1 MIKLKPQVLRNVPN
15 INPIAITM
23 GDPDRV
29 LLLSKLLDEY
39 KIVFKN
45 RGIVVINGRYKDK
58 AVTLASHGI
67 GCPMASIVFEELGM
81 LGANTIFRIGTA
93 GSLRNDLLEGDIL
106 LAAGAGY
113 KLTGCATNMYSPD
126 IHGGTSPD
134 PILLSKV
141 YNYFIEKELNPKIGL
156 VFTSDAFY
164 SEHELI
170 DPLIKRGFSAIDM
183 ETAILYILGWMRGWK
198 TLSILV
204 ISNNLLRKTP
214 LKTTMELKEK
224 FIQISRSLLEV
235 I

>member
-1 MIKLKPQVLRNVPN
+1 MIELKPQVLKSVPSV
-15 INPIAITM
+15 NPIAITM

-39 KIVFKN
+39 KIVFHN
-45 RGIVVINGRYKDK
+45 RGIVIVNGKYRSKP
-58 AVTLASHGI
+58 VTLASHGI
-67 GCPMASIVFEELGM
+67 GCPMASIIFEELGM
-81 LGANTIFRIGTA
+81 LGAKTIIRMGTA

-113 KLTGCATNMYSPD
+113 KLTGCSTNMYSPD
-126 IHGGTSPD
+126 IHGGASPD
-134 PILLSKV
+134 PILLSKI
-141 YNYFIEKELNPKIGL
+141 YNYLVEKGLNPRIGL

-164 SEHELI
+164 SEQEII
-170 DPLIKRGFSAIDM
+170 DSLIKRGFSAIDM

-224 FIQISRSLLEV
+224 FILLTQY
-235 I
+235 ILDIL

>member
-1 MIKLKPQVLRNVPN
+1 MIKMKPQVLRSVSSV
-15 INPIAITM
+15 NPIVITM

-39 KIVFKN
+39 KIVFQN
-45 RGIVVINGRYKDK
+45 RGIVVINGIYKNK
-58 AVTLASHGI
+58 SITLASHGI
-67 GCPMASIVFEELGM
+67 GCPMASIIFEELGM
-81 LGANTIFRIGTA
+81 LGAKTIIRIGTA

-113 KLTGCATNMYSPD
+113 KLAGCSTNMYSPN
-126 IHGGTSPD
+126 IHGGASPD
-134 PILLSKV
+134 PLLLSKI
-141 YNYFIEKELNPKIGL
+141 YNYLVEKGLNPRIGL

-164 SEHELI
+164 SEQEI
-170 DPLIKRGFSAIDM
+170 INSLIKRGFSAIDM
-183 ETAILYILGWMRGWK
+183 ETAILYILGWMRGWR

-224 FIQISRSLLEV
+224 FISLTRYILD
-235 I
+235 IL

>member
-1 MIKLKPQVLRNVPN
+1 MIELRPQVLKSIPSV
-15 INPIAITM
+15 NPIAITM

-29 LLLSKLLDEY
+29 LLLSKQLDEY
-39 KIVFKN
+39 KIVFQN
-45 RGIVVINGRYKDK
+45 RGIVVINGRYRDK
-58 AVTLASHGI
+58 PVTLASHGI

-81 LGANTIFRIGTA
+81 LGAKTIIRMGTA

-113 KLTGCATNMYSPD
+113 KLTGCSTNMYSPD

-134 PILLSKV
+134 PILLSKI
-141 YNYFIEKELNPKIGL
+141 YNYLVEKELNPRIGL

-164 SEHELI
+164 SEQEII
-170 DPLIKRGFSAIDM
+170 DSLIKRGFSAIDM

-224 FIQISRSLLEV
+224 FILLTQY
-235 I
+235 ILDIL